1 MASST
6 SYTAFGSMEIDGD
19 GVQTHNA
26 EKVTLLKQ
34 KIERRTEEKA
44 TYTRKLN
51 IIQSYWMAK
60 ARTLE
65 DQIDDCSREIETS
78 EQQLEELDYHNHAS
92 RMPGPK
98 SLAFVDSDIFVLIT
112 TTIVTANVITM
123 LIELWD
129 PAAAPELLW
138 LDIFYAL
145 VYIGEL
151 AVKAVYKQRRL
162 IIGPCS
168 IVAWN
173 WLDLLIAVTAVL
185 DMWVRLGIAGGSDT
199 YCPTF
204 LSYVRILRL
213 LRLVRV
219 VKVVRIFFWSDFS
232 WTDEHAFQSFIM
244 GIISLNTVLLGLEA
258 DYPDVVYWVYFE
270 HLLLA
275 IFLFEFVCRLRH
287 RGLTYFY
294 IDWFWNWLDATIVI
308 GGVIDQWLL
317 PIISFVKEAM
327 GLPIEQSG
335 KVGQLMMVLRV
346 ARLARILR
354 LVRLV
359 RGIPELYTLI
369 LGIGKAMAGMSWV
382 VVLAMAVL
390 YIFALLGVK
399 LVGHGLAFAE
409 AAPPEVH
416 ATFPTI
422 RDAMFNLFLAMNAD
436 MSLLEPLFAY
446 APSFKYFMMFFVI
459 LTNWA
464 IFSILT
470 GVVSDNMA
478 AASDEAVKEYA
489 DAARLEREKRSME
502 KLKDMFRE
510 LDRDGSGTI
519 GKSEFD
525 DLLSDDLR
533 RDEFCDAANL
543 SPLDLQELFSLLSF
557 KKKGDKVPV
566 IYRDDFLTGL
576 KKESSVVSERS
587 MMRLEKRVQTLD
599 ENFDTRIQNLE
610 SLMLNVIDAVK
621 GVKRSEADRGAG
633 RADGR
638 S

>member
-1 MASST
+1 
-6 SYTAFGSMEIDGD
+6 MESDGE
-19 GVQTHNA
+19 VALSHNA
-26 EKVTLLKQ
+26 DKITLLHQ
-34 KIERRTEEKA
+34 KMERRAEEKA
-44 TYTRKLN
+44 AYTKKLN

-65 DQIDDCSREIETS
+65 EQIDDCSREIETS
-78 EQQLEELDYHNHAS
+78 EQELEELGYHNQAV
-92 RMPGPK
+92 RMPGPR
-98 SLAFVDSDIFVLIT
+98 SLAFVDSDIFTLVA
-112 TTIVTANVITM
+112 TTIVTGNVITM
-123 LIELWD
+123 LVELWD
-129 PAAAPELLW
+129 PAATPELLW
-138 LDIFYAL
+138 LDIFFVLLYIVEL
-145 VYIGEL
+145 VI
-151 AVKAVYKQRRL
+151 KAVYKQRHL
-162 IIGPCS
+162 LIGPCS
-168 IVAWN
+168 VVGWN
-173 WLDLLIAVTAVL
+173 WLDLVICVSAVL
-185 DMWVRLGIAGGSDT
+185 DMWVRLGIAEGSDM

-219 VKVVRIFFWSDFS
+219 VKVIRVFFWSDFS

-244 GIISLNTVLLGLEA
+244 GIISLNTVLLALEA

-270 HLLLA
+270 NLLLA
-275 IFLFEFVCRLRH
+275 IFLFEFLCRLRH
-287 RGLTYFY
+287 RGLSYFY
-294 IDWFWNWLDATIVI
+294 IDWFWNWLDMTIVI
-308 GGVIDQWLL
+308 GGVIDEWLV
-317 PIISFVKEAM
+317 PIIIFVKEEM
-327 GLPIEQSG
+327 GLSMERSG
-335 KVGQLMMVLRV
+335 RIGQLFMVLRV

-359 RGIPELYTLI
+359 KGIPELFSLI

-382 VVLAMAVL
+382 VVLVMAVL

-399 LVGHGLAFAE
+399 LVGHGLAFSE
-409 AAPPEVH
+409 VAPQEVH
-416 ATFPTI
+416 DTFPNI

-436 MSLLEPLFAY
+436 MSLLMPLFEY
-446 APSFKYFMMFFVI
+446 APNFKNFMMLFVI

-489 DAARLEREKRSME
+489 EAARAEREKRAME
-502 KLKDMFRE
+502 KLKEMFRE

-525 DLLSDDLR
+525 DLLSDGLR

-566 IYRDDFLTGL
+566 IHRDDFLAGL
-576 KKESSVVSERS
+576 KKESSTVSERS

-599 ENFDTRIQNLE
+599 EDFDIRIQRLE
-610 SLMLNVIDAVK
+610 TLMQSVIDEVK
-621 GVKRSEADRGAG
+621 
-633 RADGR
+633 DGGL